1 MKAIIGIAAI
11 VTFMAVSA
19 AAQGPGTATKVP
31 VKAFPSTV
39 MGKTVKGA
47 PYAGDEITESSQ
59 VLGDGTRI
67 NHQSQV
73 TVYRDSEGRVRRET
87 PDEITIW
94 DPVDNVSYRL
104 DPKTMKAYK
113 TPMLRAAIKVDGTM
127 GAAASAAGSNFTFF
141 TFSAPDGAEHPAL
154 KAAAEAQM
162 ADLRAKVE
170 KMTAEMNAAAG
181 SNVVV
186 NGNPASVAA
195 AAAAKEQL
203 AMAMQKL
210 AARARNTK
218 SEELGKQVLG
228 GVEADG
234 TRITTTIETGE
245 IGNDRPIL
253 EVSERWYS
261 PELQTMVMTKHSDPR
276 TGDETFRLANVRRGD
291 PGADLFMVPPGY
303 QLVEGGPTIKLQAP
317 KLEQ

>member
-11 VTFMAVSA
+11 VMFMTVGA
-19 AAQGPGTATKVP
+19 AAQSGGAVASTTFKPL
-31 VKAFPSTV
+31 PSTV
-39 MGKTVKGA
+39 MGRTVKGA
-47 PYAGDEITESSQ
+47 PYAADEITESAQ
-59 VLGDGTRI
+59 VLGDGTHI

-73 TVYRDSEGRVRRET
+73 TMYRDSEGRVRRET
-87 PDEITIW
+87 PGEITIW

-113 TPMLRAAIKVDGTM
+113 TPMLRATYKVNGTM
-127 GAAASAAGSNFTFF
+127 GAAASTAGTNLMFF
-141 TFSAPDGAEHPAL
+141 TFSGPDGAEHPAL
-154 KAAAEAQM
+154 KAAGEAQV
-162 ADLRAKVE
+162 ADLKAKVE

-186 NGNPASVAA
+186 DGNPASTAA
-195 AAAAKEQL
+195 AAAAKEKL
-203 AMAMQKL
+203 ALVMQKL
-210 AARARNTK
+210 ATRAANVKT
-218 SEELGKQVLG
+218 EDLGKQVFE
-228 GVEADG
+228 GVEAEG

-276 TGDETFRLANVRRGD
+276 TGEETFRLENVRRGD

-303 QLVEGGPTIKLQAP
+303 QLVEPAAVKIPLP